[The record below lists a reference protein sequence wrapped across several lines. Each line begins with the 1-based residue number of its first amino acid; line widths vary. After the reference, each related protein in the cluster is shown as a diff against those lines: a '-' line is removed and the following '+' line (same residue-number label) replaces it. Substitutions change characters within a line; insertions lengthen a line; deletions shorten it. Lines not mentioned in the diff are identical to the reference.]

1 MHKVLASLAVALAV
15 LLAAAPADAQR
26 KPKPAAQTEGSRL
39 FDMPYLMRD
48 LPNGLR
54 VIVVKTDYPDIVSL
68 QIPVQTGSRNE
79 VEEGKSGFAHFFEH
93 MMFRGTEKYPPREY
107 GAVMTAA
114 GANQNAYTTDDFTNY
129 HVNFTKADL
138 DKILEVEADR
148 FQNLKYT
155 EEQFRTEA
163 QAVEGEYLKNFSNP
177 VQKLFERVRELAF
190 TTHTYGH
197 TTMGFFRDIKAM
209 PDQMEYSKVFFERWY
224 RPEYSAVILVGD
236 VDPEEAFKLV
246 RKHFGGW
253 KRGSFTQEIPQEP
266 PQPAAL
272 QDHVQWQGP
281 TLPWV
286 VIAYRAPAFDPE
298 AREMQALQ
306 LLGELYFGQ
315 TSELYQRLVVR
326 ERLVDAL
333 FANLPDR
340 RDETLMLFGARL
352 NSPEAAA
359 TVIEAIQ
366 DTLLAARTEAL
377 DPQRLAET
385 KSRSKY
391 GFANT
396 LGSSSAIAAT
406 LARFVHYAKTPET
419 LNQMYAQFDLVTP
432 DDILAAANTWLVDSN
447 RTTLTLS
454 NDETFTGIEAL
465 RNLDAEVA
473 EAKAQ
478 PRADIA
484 TLEMPSQSPLVNVGM
499 MFEAG
504 AAFDPPGKKGLAM
517 LTASM
522 IVDAGSKSMGYAQ
535 IQQALYPLAAGFG
548 AQVDK
553 HMVKLSGQVHRDNL
567 EAWYGIVRGQLLEP
581 AFDEEDFKRVKQ
593 QQINALRVNLRSNN
607 DEELG
612 KEVLYEI
619 AFGADHPYGT
629 LNLGKGT
636 DLEAI
641 TLDDVRAFHA
651 AHFTRANLT
660 VSLAGGY
667 SETFRDRLV
676 ADAARLPTGEPNA
689 VDVPAPEF
697 VSGRHATVVEKE
709 TPAVAVSFGFPLNV
723 KRGDPDWVALWL
735 VRSWLGE
742 HRSSVAHLYQ
752 RIREAR
758 GMNYGNYA
766 YVEYFPNGMYL
777 TLPEPNYARQRDL
790 FQVWL
795 RPLRDNNDAHFA
807 ARAAMHEL
815 AQLIANGL
823 SDEQF
828 EAIRSF
834 NMKYVAQLAGD
845 QRKQLGFALDQR
857 FHGIDAS
864 FAEYVRAGLESL
876 TADDVNAAV
885 RRHLK
890 LDDIQFVFIAK
901 DAADLATRLE
911 GNQPS
916 PMSYNSEKD
925 EALLAEDENISVMNL
940 GLSGNV
946 TVKPVAEVFE

>member
-1 MHKVLASLAVALAV
+1 MQKIFAGLVVALAV
-15 LLAAAPADAQR
+15 LLAAGPADAQR
-26 KPKPAAQTEGSRL
+26 KSRSAAETPASRI

-54 VIVVKTDYPDIVSL
+54 VIVVQTDYPDIVSL

-129 HVNFTKADL
+129 HINFTKADL

-177 VQKLFERVRELAF
+177 IQKLIERVRELAF

-209 PDQMEYSKVFFERWY
+209 PDQMEYSKVFFDRWY
-224 RPEYSAVILVGD
+224 RPEYSAVIVVGD
-236 VDPEEAFKLV
+236 VDPEETFRLV
-246 RKHFGGW
+246 RKHFGSW
-253 KRGSFTQEIPQEP
+253 KRGNFRQEIPLEP
-266 PQPAAL
+266 PQQAPIL
-272 QDHVQWQGP
+272 DHVQWQGP
-281 TLPWV
+281 TLPW
-286 VIAYRAPAFDPE
+286 IIMAYKAPAFDPDS
-298 AREMQALQ
+298 REMQSLQ

-326 ERLVDAL
+326 ERLADAL

-340 RDETLMLFGARL
+340 KDETLMLIGARL
-352 NSPEAAA
+352 NSSESAAS
-359 TVIEAIQ
+359 VIEAIQ
-366 DTLLAARTEAL
+366 ATLVQARTQLL

-396 LGSSSAIAAT
+396 LSSSPAIAAT
-406 LARFVHYAKTPET
+406 LARFVQYQRTPET
-419 LNQMYAQFDLVTP
+419 LNQMYAQFDLVAP
-432 DDILAAANTWLVDSN
+432 EDIRDAANRWLVDRN
-447 RTTLTLS
+447 RTTVTLS
-454 NDETFTGIEAL
+454 NDEAFTGIEAL
-465 RNLDAEVA
+465 ADLDARVA
-473 EAKAQ
+473 EAAAAER
-478 PRADIA
+478 PVIA
-484 TLEMPSQSPLVNVGM
+484 TLEMPSQAPLVNVSL

-504 AAFDPPGKKGLAM
+504 SAYDPPGKKGLAQ

-522 IVDAGSKSMGYAQ
+522 IANGGSKAMSYAQ

-548 AQVDK
+548 SQVDK
-553 HMVKLSGQVHRDNL
+553 HMTNLSGQVHRDNL
-567 EAWYGIVRGQLLEP
+567 DAWYAIIRGQLLNP
-581 AFDEEDFKRVKQ
+581 AFDEEDFKRVRQ

-619 AFGADHPYGT
+619 AFGTDHPYGT
-629 LNLGKGT
+629 LNLGKGG
-636 DLEAI
+636 DLESI
-641 TLDDVRAFHA
+641 TLDDVRAYYA
-651 AHFTRANLT
+651 EHFTQANLT
-660 VSLAGGY
+660 VALAGGY
-667 SETFRDRLV
+667 APTFRDRLL
-676 ADAARLPTGEPNA
+676 ADAGRLPVGAANSI
-689 VDVPAPEF
+689 DVPAPEF
-697 VSGRHATVVEKE
+697 ASGRHATVVEKE
-709 TPAVAVSFGFPLNV
+709 TPAVAVSFGFPLEV
-723 KRGDPDWVALWL
+723 RRGDPDWVALWL
-735 VRSWLGE
+735 ARSWLGE

-777 TLPEPNYARQRDL
+777 TLPEPGYARRRDL

-807 ARAAMHEL
+807 TRAAMHEL
-815 AQLIANGL
+815 DSLIRDGL
-823 SDEQF
+823 AADQF

-857 FHGIDAS
+857 LHGIDAS
-864 FAEYVRAGLESL
+864 FAEYIRGGLENL
-876 TADDVNAAV
+876 TVDEFNAAL

-901 DAADLATRLE
+901 DAADLAARLE

-916 PMSYNSEKD
+916 PMSYNTEKD
-925 EALLAEDENISVMNL
+925 AALLAEDAQISVMDL
-940 GLSGNV
+940 GLTGNV
-946 TVKPVAEVFE
+946 TVTPVAEVFE

>member
-1 MHKVLASLAVALAV
+1 MQKFLAGLAVALAV
-15 LLAAAPADAQR
+15 MLAASPADAQR
-26 KPKPAAQTEGSRL
+26 KARSAPEAPASRL

-54 VIVVKTDYPDIVSL
+54 VIVVRTEYPDIVSL

-129 HVNFTKADL
+129 HINFTKADL

-209 PDQMEYSKVFFERWY
+209 PDQMEYSKVFFDRWY
-224 RPEYSAVILVGD
+224 RPEYSAVIVVGD
-236 VDPEEAFKLV
+236 VDPEETFRLV
-246 RKHFGGW
+246 RKHFGSW
-253 KRGSFTQEIPQEP
+253 KRGSFRQQIPVEP
-266 PQPAAL
+266 PQQAAL

-281 TLPWV
+281 TLPW
-286 VIAYRAPAFDPE
+286 IIMAYRAPAFAPQGRD
-298 AREMQALQ
+298 MQSLQ

-326 ERLVDAL
+326 ERLADAL

-340 RDETLMLFGARL
+340 KDETLMIFGARL
-352 NSPEAAA
+352 NNADAAA

-366 DTLLAARTEAL
+366 DTLVQARTQAL
-377 DPQRLAET
+377 DPQRVAET
-385 KSRSKY
+385 RSRSKY
-391 GFANT
+391 GFANA
-396 LGSSSAIAAT
+396 LSSSSAIAAT
-406 LARFVHYAKTPET
+406 LARFVHYERTPET

-432 DDILAAANTWLVDSN
+432 EDILAAANTWLVDRN
-447 RTTLTLS
+447 RTTVTLS
-454 NDETFTGIEAL
+454 NDESFAGIEAL
-465 RNLDAEVA
+465 RDLDAEVA
-473 EAKAQ
+473 AAQ
-478 PRADIA
+478 AAPGPVIA
-484 TLEMPSQSPLVNVGM
+484 TLEMPGQSPLVNLSL

-504 AAFDPPGKKGLAM
+504 SAYDPPGKKGLAT
-517 LTASM
+517 LTAGM
-522 IVDAGSKSMGYAQ
+522 VANAGSRSMSYAQ

-567 EAWYGIVRGQLLEP
+567 DAWYAIVRGQLLEP
-581 AFDEEDFKRVKQ
+581 AFDEDDFKRVKQ
-593 QQINALRVNLRSNN
+593 QQLNALRVNLRSNN

-612 KEVLYEI
+612 KEVLFET

-641 TLDDVRAFHA
+641 TLDDVRAFYASHYSQ
-651 AHFTRANLT
+651 ANLT
-660 VSLAGGY
+660 VALAGGY
-667 SETFRDRLV
+667 PDAFLQRML
-676 ADAARLPTGEPNA
+676 ADAARLPQGHANGIE
-689 VDVPAPEF
+689 VPAPTF
-697 VSGRHATVVEKE
+697 VSGRHAVVVEKE
-709 TPAVAVSFGFPLNV
+709 TPAVAVSFGFPLQV

-735 VRSWLGE
+735 ARSWLGE

-777 TLPEPNYARQRDL
+777 TLPEPNYVRERDL
-790 FQVWL
+790 FQIWL

-807 ARAAMHEL
+807 TRAAMHEL
-815 AQLIANGL
+815 ERLTEHGL
-823 SDEQF
+823 TAEQF
-828 EAIRSF
+828 EAIRDF

-857 FHGIDAS
+857 YHGMEQS
-864 FAEYVRAGLESL
+864 FAEHVREGLESL
-876 TADDVNAAV
+876 TVDDVNAAV
-885 RRHLK
+885 RRHLN
-890 LDDIQFVFIAK
+890 LDDIQFVFVAK
-901 DAADLATRLE
+901 DAADLAARLE
-911 GNQPS
+911 SNQPS
-916 PMSYNSEKD
+916 PMSYNSDKD
-925 EALLAEDENISVMNL
+925 EVLLAEDAVISGMDL
-940 GLSGNV
+940 GLAGNV